1 MKPRFSHCT
10 PQLPVGDLEATL
22 EYYRD
27 KLGFTD
33 GWKFGERDG
42 GASRDDL
49 RMLFAEDKEFV
60 LAVNNKDHKLPLM
73 WFVKNIDE
81 VLLQFKSSNIVLADD
96 LRLHPY
102 GLKEFAFVDINGYY
116 IRVAEAAE

>member
-10 PQLPVGDLEATL
+10 PQLPVSDLEATL

-42 GASRDDL
+42 GASRDGL

-60 LAVNNKDHKLPLM
+60 QAVNNKDKLTSDNSIKNTFFITVGFGCLGV
-73 WFVKNIDE
+73 FVW
-81 VLLQFKSSNIVLADD
+81 
-96 LRLHPY
+96 
-102 GLKEFAFVDINGYY
+102 FAFTT
-116 IRVAEAAE
+116 RVQP